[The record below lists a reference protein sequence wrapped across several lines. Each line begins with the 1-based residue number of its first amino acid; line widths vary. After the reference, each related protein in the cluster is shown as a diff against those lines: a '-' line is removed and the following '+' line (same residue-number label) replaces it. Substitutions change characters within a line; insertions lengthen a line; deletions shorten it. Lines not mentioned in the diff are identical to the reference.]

1 MKVRIDPDKGTFK
14 VRFTLGDAVN
24 VGVALATVKFVYDFV
39 GSTYTIGLRR
49 LSPKL
54 DDAVEKLEKKKDQLV
69 AEKEKS

>member
-24 VGVALATVKFVYDFV
+24 VGLALATVKVVYDFV
-39 GSTYTIGLRR
+39 GSMYVVSLRR

-54 DDAVEKLEKKKDQLV
+54 TETIEKLEEKKDQLV